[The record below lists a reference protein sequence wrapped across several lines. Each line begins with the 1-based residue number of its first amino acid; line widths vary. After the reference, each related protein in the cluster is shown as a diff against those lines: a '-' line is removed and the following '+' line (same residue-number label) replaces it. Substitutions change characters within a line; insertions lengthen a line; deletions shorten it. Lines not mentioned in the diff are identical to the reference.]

1 MWWHLLIA
9 ILSGLVVLYAVL
21 LGLLFVA
28 SRRTSRALGFKE
40 AMRLLPDVLRLVR
53 RLAGD
58 SGLPRGL
65 RIRLGLV
72 VVYLASPIDL
82 VPDFIP
88 VLGYADDAIV
98 IAVALRSVVRI
109 AGPEAL
115 ARHWPGTPDGLWA
128 VKQLAGVG
136 DESGSDSGAE
146 YPAAP

>member
-40 AMRLLPDVLRLVR
+40 AMRFPPDVLRLVH

-65 RIRLGLV
+65 RIRLGLLL
-72 VVYLASPIDL
+72 VYLASPIDL

-115 ARHWPGTPDGLWA
+115 ARHWPGTPDGLRA
-128 VKQLAGVG
+128 VQQLAGVLEEG
-136 DESGSDSGAE
+136 AAGSDAE
-146 YPAAP
+146 